1 MLRTLTFFSACLAI
15 CWLLLSTSVDPLTVE
30 RPLDTSGGPPSAP
43 RITEARAA
51 SLENHAAQ
59 ASAAA
64 AQTHE
69 VPSRA
74 SRDMDSRTSSESEV
88 APSDVGHLAA
98 PIPYVAKRLG
108 LPTSDA
114 RLAFLSGWLAD
125 RRSEEHR
132 LTERVSQLGGIAQR
146 EAMLAFNAAGDS
158 WRRMLV
164 QQVGYDLASQVV
176 ETFCMYRFEPE
187 EGSWHRVDATG
198 ARVPFLHEDDDIWQ
212 RGESSNPRWEGHW

>member
-1 MLRTLTFFSACLAI
+1 MLRSLTFLSGCLAL
-15 CWLLLSTSVDPLTVE
+15 CWFLLSSAATPRTVDGPL
-30 RPLDTSGGPPSAP
+30 GAP
-43 RITEARAA
+43 EATARA
-51 SLENHAAQ
+51 LPVTEVR
-59 ASAAA
+59 AAA
-64 AQTHE
+64 LSSHTADSPAMVGTVRDASDAE
-69 VPSRA
+69 RDETVDGAGATPALAVPS
-74 SRDMDSRTSSESEV
+74 
-88 APSDVGHLAA
+88 VGNLAA

-108 LPTSDA
+108 LPQSDP
-114 RLAFLSGWLAD
+114 RLAFLSDWLAD

-132 LTERVSQLGGIAQR
+132 LTERVSQLGGAAQR

-164 QQVGYDLASQVV
+164 QQVGYDLASRVV